1 MHASPPEVEQ
11 GGPSGLLLVDKPGD
25 WTSMDV
31 VAVARRTL
39 GVRRVGHGGTL
50 DPMAT
55 GLLAVLV
62 GSATKFMNK
71 LQEAPKVY
79 AALVRFGSETT
90 TDDAEGA
97 TTTTASAPGR
107 RDVESALP
115 GFRGVISQRPPAYAA
130 VKVDGRRAYD
140 RARAGE
146 TMELAAR
153 EVRIDRLDVTEW
165 RSDTD
170 LGLIVVC
177 SSGTYV
183 RSLARDLGRSVG
195 SAAHLAALRRLAI
208 GSLEVRDAVGIE
220 TLRTAGTE
228 AALARLRPASD
239 VVLALD
245 ERYLVEPADGISG

>member
-1 MHASPPEVEQ
+1 
-11 GGPSGLLLVDKPGD
+11 
-25 WTSMDV
+25 MDI
-31 VAVARRTL
+31 VAVTRGTI

-62 GSATKFMNK
+62 GSATKFMNR

-79 AALVRFGSETT
+79 AAVVRFGSETT
-90 TDDAEGA
+90 TDDAEGKM
-97 TTTTASAPGR
+97 TTTSAAPAR
-107 RDVESALP
+107 ADVERALAA
-115 GFRGVISQRPPAYAA
+115 FRGVISQRPPSYAA

-146 TMELAAR
+146 TLELEAR
-153 EVRIDRLDVTEW
+153 EVHVHRLDVTEW
-165 RSDTD
+165 KSETD
-170 LGLIVVC
+170 LGLLVVC

-208 GSLEVRDAVGIE
+208 GALDVTDAIGIE
-220 TLRTAGTE
+220 ALRAAGTD
-228 AALARLRPASD
+228 AALARIRPTSD
-239 VVLALD
+239 ELLALD
-245 ERYLVEPADGISG
+245 ARYLREPADRLAG